1 MEQFKKRKL
10 PEIIAGAGGKKS
22 SGSSRTPVEAD
33 DTVNSNVKVSI
44 LDLLGEGVIGGLK
57 YGAKS
62 IFLND
67 LPLQNSDDTYN
78 HSGVTWWF
86 RDGSQDQSI
95 IEGFDY
101 TETPKTIG
109 LQVKKTSA
117 VTMAV
122 DSDSADRFRVIL
134 KFPSLKSVDKKTGD
148 TSGTSVT
155 YKFQVSSAG
164 GAFVDVAPEGE
175 SSGTV
180 TLTAKK
186 AGVYYRSYMLNLP
199 KPGSKYQV
207 RVVRVTDDNKDT
219 TYLAN
224 DIYVDTVG
232 EIINT
237 NMNYPNSALVGL
249 RVNSEQF
256 GSSMP
261 SRSYL
266 ISGMKIRV
274 PSNYDEVTNE
284 YRGTWDGSF
293 KLLSSS
299 NPAWILYDLVT
310 NKRYGLG
317 EFVRE
322 SMFDLGQLYQIGRY
336 CDALVDDGFGG
347 KEKRFAINTQIT
359 TLQDA
364 YRCVQDIAGAFR
376 GMVYWAG
383 GMVHVTQDSPSDP
396 IAIYSNSNVI
406 DGRFSYKGSAR
417 KDRPSVALITYNN
430 KEDNY
435 KQNIEYVEDLEAIK
449 RYGIRKT
456 ESVAFGC
463 TSRGMAHRVG
473 LWTLYTGRMESDVI
487 TFQTGMD
494 SAFLVPGDVILIHDK
509 FRAGRRNSGRVVAS
523 TANSIT
529 LDATVDMT
537 KAGTITFI
545 NAEGRMIS
553 RDILESGVV
562 SKVTFKDA
570 VNEADRPVADGV
582 WVISQSDLK
591 PLQARVV
598 GVTQG
603 EDGVGSTITC
613 IQNNPS
619 KYAAIDDGAV
629 LIPQNTT
636 VLDPTFSK
644 PENLKITEGTYLS
657 SPGNLNVSLTA
668 TWEGKS
674 AEYWVSWR
682 RSDAGNVSNW
692 QTAKVNEEQF
702 EVKPVAESGKY
713 DFQVYGVSVS
723 GRKTEILSATYQ
735 VLGTMTPPGAPSS
748 LTAVG
753 DYRQIILGWSN
764 PSSVDL
770 DHIQIYASK
779 TNDVTKATLLA
790 KSTTTNFTHSGLEDS
805 VTWYYWI
812 RSANKRGMTSDWSSK
827 LGTSAMTRDVLSFLQ
842 NKITNSELAKDLLA
856 DIDSK
861 AVAAEVDASI
871 EDAKSEAT
879 AQVEAAK
886 KEASS
891 ALSAAQTTLNNA
903 IMQEA
908 TDRNN
913 AVADEAKQRSQAISA
928 EADART
934 KAISDEA
941 IARADAITKESD
953 TRTRAMADEVT
964 ARNKAVADEA
974 AARTKAVSDEAVAR
988 AKAVSDEVAARTKAV
1003 ADEATARAKAIS
1015 DEAAARATA
1024 ISDSVAVE
1032 ATARAKAIADS
1043 ASSLSDKIEKEVTDR
1058 VKAVSDLDT
1067 KTANAISSES
1077 SSRIAAI
1084 SDEAK
1089 TRADA
1094 ILQEKN
1100 SRQAEIKNVSAQMQ
1114 TANESLAQ
1122 QISQVAAG
1130 TGEQFDSLKI
1140 WYFDAQTTEGWSG
1153 NKSAI
1158 LSADGWIRSGN
1169 GGDTWLTSPAGLAIA
1184 GASYRFMKMRIRKV
1198 GNPVWEGA
1206 IRWITKSGDTFN
1218 NTNFITVSEP
1228 EYNAQG
1234 VATLTAS
1241 DIKWNNDT
1249 IHQIRLDLS
1258 ISTDDSNYIEIDW
1271 IAVGRPTPG
1280 AGMAALQDE
1289 KTARTNADAAEAA
1302 SRSTLA
1308 TQLRGSYDGTDITK
1322 LSSGLIFQEQ
1332 QARVTADKV
1341 EATARQSLETKVNDS
1356 VSSINKSLDT
1366 LNTKDQAMASD
1377 ITGLKSSLDD
1387 KADASAVQTLK
1398 ATVEQQG
1405 SNISTQGQ
1413 SITKLQGDLSTTNT
1427 NVGKKADQ
1435 TAMTALQG
1443 TVTQQGKDIAAA
1455 NSSISTLKSSLDT
1468 TNDAVAKKADATA
1481 VSDLS
1486 SRVSATEGSV
1496 SSQGDSIVQLNNSL
1510 SNALAD
1516 SDASAKTPNNLIVN
1530 PSFERGMDGYI
1541 GASSLS
1547 TVVTVQIPHVGT
1559 KALKIDPGS
1568 SVSPGQYIDFVKGR
1582 TYEIGVWVKQ
1592 VSGTTDNGQGN
1603 NKLRV
1608 GNSAGAPVF
1617 EVPFANLTI
1626 DWTKVSKRW
1635 KATETGSLPVTLSNY
1650 LTAGNRYFD
1659 DFYVIDVTD
1668 AVNIDASASAISSLQ
1683 STVTQQGKDISSQST
1698 SIAGLNNSLNT
1709 TNENV
1714 AKKADS
1720 SAVQT
1725 LQNTV
1730 TQQGKDISAANSD
1743 ITNLKGS
1750 LDATNDKVAT
1760 KADASAMSDLA
1771 SRVSQNEKGIATQSD
1786 SLTKL
1791 SNKVSSIDVGG
1802 VNLIT
1807 NGDMSAAPVSL
1818 LSTTTSF
1825 KSFDRTVTAD
1835 VRGMSVVT
1843 PRSITL
1849 SVWFKELSSGFGTT
1863 KPFTSVV
1870 IGKSA
1875 AGDNWGVRFYASN
1888 GSVSQKGDMFVWT
1901 GTINL
1906 KAGDTLFNDPT
1917 TIRFIL
1923 EDKTQKTGAIFYRVK
1938 LENGNIATD
1947 WSASPDEVKSG
1958 LDANASALNALTT
1971 RVASTEGNVESQGNS
1986 ITSLKNDLAT
1996 TNANV
2001 SKKADSSAVAT
2012 IQSTVTQQ
2020 GKDIASSASD
2030 ISSLKNSLA
2039 TTDSNVAKKADA
2051 SALQTLQNTVTQQ
2064 GKDLT
2069 SVGNRATALEN
2080 SLKTTNDNV
2089 ATKADASALSTL
2101 QNTVSQHGD
2110 SIASQSDSITSLKN
2124 SVGSLV
2130 NMGDNLVQDSSFD
2143 NGGQTFRTQQNSGTS
2158 GSIVAFGAFGENSA
2172 GVRMVRV
2179 NSTSPGL
2186 FANGKLPVPVNGARK
2201 YRYIVRA
2208 KGVSG
2213 AMNMLLRRWNFN
2225 GNTEGAYEDKNNTL
2239 TTDWQTITWDT
2250 SFSPKD
2256 GVDGQS
2262 FGIYCHP
2269 NNGEIW
2275 IDSFQ
2280 VFDITD
2286 ATNNE
2291 TTASALSNLSTTV
2304 SRQGETVTSQGTA
2317 ITKLQNDLSSTK
2329 TDLAKKA
2336 DASALQTLQSTV
2348 TDQGKTLT
2356 SQGDSITALNNTVN
2370 TVKGDVAKKADSSAL
2385 QNLQSTVTQ
2394 QGKDISTN
2402 ASNIT
2407 ALTGNLATTNAAVA
2421 TKADASALNNLT
2433 TRVTQ
2438 NEKNISSQSDA
2449 VTKLSNTVSNI
2460 AVGSAN
2466 LIPNSGTME
2475 GWSDVISDTYRGN
2488 KVFSFTR
2495 KANSSSYVQSNEIVL
2510 AGPMDSDSYVY
2521 SFWAKAAKD
2530 GTVINAYFY
2539 NPSNTTGSETS
2550 QGVKGSSS
2558 DGSAAITL
2566 TTSWARYWVKWTHSP
2581 TTGTKRFI
2589 PARLNN
2595 SSTADQTVFIS
2606 SPQLETGNVV
2616 TDWKAADSD
2625 FASASAL
2632 STLTSRVTSDEGVIS
2647 SQGSAIADLKNSLA
2661 TTNSTVAT
2669 KADASALSSLQN
2681 TVTKQGTDLK
2691 SASDSITTLKNS
2703 IAATDANVAKKA
2715 DASALQT
2722 LQSTV
2727 STQGDKIASQGNSI
2741 TSLGNSLDTVK
2752 GDVAKKADTTALNN
2766 LSTRVSNAED
2776 KISSSS
2782 DAITSLNSSLSQ
2794 QSKRGANIL
2803 PDGTFESYSSG
2814 YNVTNGRVIVTAD
2827 DSHGGNKCIRVTRP
2841 NDYNANATDNSD
2853 NHIFSGFQVRDNAVF
2868 YVECWVKLDAKST
2881 TMDGSVQIAVG
2892 MSLQYQDN
2900 SWQWP
2905 ALIKS
2910 AKDLSADTWTK
2921 VSGYLKSSKS
2931 GIKQAMVRISIPN
2944 VSTVKAGNS
2953 FLVDDFVITD
2963 VTDAYNAQQTADAT
2977 ASAVSTLQTTVSRQG
2992 DSITSQGD
3000 SITTLNNGLATANK
3014 AIGTK
3019 ADASALSSLQNT
3031 VTQQGEDVAANTN
3044 NITALS
3050 NQVVNG
3056 KQATWARRIY
3066 KCQLASAGTEP
3077 TFSDIQGLSPV
3088 FMDEVA
3094 DAAKMDF
3101 SGAGSYVVA
3110 HYKAMVRVAADTTIT
3125 MAPGSRVFDDTG
3137 AVYVNG
3143 VRVAFGNAGWN
3154 TVSFD
3159 LKAGWN
3165 TVEFLVNQW
3174 TGNAYVNLGFKLGD
3188 KVAELYSGLGVS
3200 SLSSALNSIT
3210 SNVSKVGD
3218 QVSSNST
3225 AITSLKNGLSDT
3237 NSTVAKKADA
3247 TALQT
3252 LQNTVTQ
3259 QGKDIASQSDSVT
3272 NLSNALNNVSIG
3284 GVNLVKNSG
3293 DMTGWS
3299 GKTNEIFRGNAV
3311 ISATSKAGSS
3321 YRDLKEIILDAPVD
3335 NAEYVYSFFAK
3346 GGENG
3351 QSMTAYF
3358 YNPNSTISSVSSQGV
3373 SGGDVDG
3380 RMSFTLTTEWVR
3392 YWVKWKQKPG
3402 TGSKR
3407 LILARIQASS
3417 TKDQTVSITSP
3428 KLEVG
3433 NMPTEWSP
3441 APSDMAS
3448 SNDLSSLKTTVDA
3461 NSGAIQSVTSRVQKT
3476 EDNISTQNTAITKLQ
3491 GDLSTTNNL
3500 VSTKADSTA
3509 LQTLSGRVDKTES
3522 SISTQND
3529 AITKLNS
3536 SLDTT
3541 NKAVAKKAEQ
3551 SSLDTLSGRVS
3562 STENGITAA
3571 NSSITSLNA
3580 AIRAENASSGDLI
3593 TNPTFDP
3600 QYAQMGFTVV
3610 SADTDGV
3617 PANCPFRYA
3626 AKLAARDHHPNFN
3639 TIVATLGDV
3648 FEISALVACGAGNA
3662 DFNLYIGTAN
3672 GPTGGI
3678 GGPLYNGGN
3687 TKATSTWTRVTWK
3700 FTVSQA
3706 MVDKGYIRP
3715 FLQINQSSPFGT
3727 IWYVTDWHM
3736 RNITAA
3742 SKAQD
3747 TANATSKAVDS
3758 LTSTVNQQGS
3768 DISSI
3773 GSRTTSLENGL
3784 STTNANVAKKA
3795 DSSALQTLQNSVTQQ
3810 GNDISG
3816 QGSRVTSL
3824 ENNLTAGAN
3833 LIPNPAMLNGAQG
3846 WAGSATTVDGYAAVV
3861 SSSGWSPSS
3870 SYFQVTP
3877 GDIIDLSLMSQ
3888 SEGAASI
3895 SWGLRF
3901 DGPGLS
3907 NFCLYAPALTFAAG
3921 EKKSVSAAIT
3931 VPAGAT
3937 KAMFQASAKATSART
3952 VYNIIATR
3960 RDAGTKANSSAIDT
3974 LNSTVKTQGDTLSS
3988 IGSRTTSLE
3997 NGLSSANSALSLKAD
4012 ASALSSLTNT
4022 VTQQGKD
4029 LDAAEANIIAAN
4041 TSITSMQA
4049 SLTRRTVFTVTA
4061 KGNGNSANHGLFDE
4075 SGKSLFTPGRS
4086 YALITFKANSDGST
4100 AIDTSKTYDVFG
4112 SANNGKAMSDD
4123 IAALANGVY
4132 VCVMTYDE
4140 PSGQRNSI
4148 ASALELLGGTT
4159 EVINSLPYRGA
4170 YILLGRKGMK
4180 AGDGLEL
4187 RAPTG
4192 GDSSAFISTSVE
4204 FVNGV
4209 MMGLGAAGGVMMKAD
4224 ANASAITTLQ
4234 NTVKQQGDTIASS
4247 SSAITSLQNDMRTV
4261 NDNVSKKADASALQT
4276 LQNTVTQQGKDISTQ
4291 SASLTQLNNSLSAT
4305 NASIDASGKIPGNL
4319 IVNSSFERD
4328 KDGYTGWS
4336 SIASVIAASVP
4347 HSGSKILKL
4356 AAGGS
4361 VLVGQDVTYLKGRT
4375 YKIGAWAKQDSG
4387 TVIQAAD
4394 NTKFRIADSTGLL
4407 ASSVYGPFTSNWQEI
4422 SFTWRPG
4429 KDVTAATQITA
4440 YLSAG
4445 AMYFDD
4451 FYVIDITDRV
4461 DLDATA
4467 SAVSGLTT
4475 RVSNAEGN
4483 ISSQSDSITTLNNGL
4498 STLNKTVSTKA
4509 DATAL
4514 SSLQNTV
4521 TQQGKDIS
4529 SASGSITSLQS
4540 SLNTIKVQSNPWI
4553 DGTFETYDNGQ
4564 QLAGS
4569 SAVVT
4574 TDFSYSGS
4582 KCLRATRPANASGN
4596 SDKSIGSYS
4605 VVRQSAKYRV
4615 EFWVMMPASETP
4627 PTGWTTAVG
4636 LHAIN
4641 KDGANDWQ
4649 GLVVSE
4655 AVLGG
4660 RDKWTKVSGIVSLGS
4675 SATRAHVW
4683 ISTRGLSGSGTP
4695 GYNLYIDDFVITDVT
4710 DAVEAQS
4717 TANANADAISSLQTK
4732 VGDVDGKVTAQASQL
4747 SSLSSKVDSSSSKVD
4762 QMSKTLSD
4770 SQSTQASLNTSL
4782 QSQIDAQA
4790 SANIKNQTDLNSA
4803 VTSIATIKST
4813 QSTQATQL
4821 SAIAKQQTDMT
4832 ASLDNQSASIQ
4843 TLQESVANNDSLKST
4858 WMVKMETNSAGQKYA
4873 AGIALGVDGKS
4884 QQSQFL
4890 VQADR
4895 FALINTSN
4903 GNTTTPFVIDN
4914 GVTYMNAAYIKD
4926 GAITN
4931 AKIGGEIR
4939 SDNFV
4944 DGSQGWRVG
4953 KDGSS
4958 QFHNVVVRGH
4968 VEANSGSFRGAVY
4981 ATDGW
4986 FQGTVYA
4993 NRIEGDIGSFAI
5005 NIAQHRTRKVPK
5017 ATWQWFELA
5026 RFRRQS
5032 FDQVINIRGGLLQT
5046 DSITIDGG
5054 SKLRAGMSYSSGADG
5069 GLDPGYLS
5077 YAMLLR
5083 GTGATSGGGSMEI
5096 GIELM
5101 YETGGWDRL
5110 LTAQGSMDVNN
5121 MSFVVPAGSGDAVLR
5136 YGCYLDRNGQ
5146 MVLTILSRF
5155 DAFSARNNNV
5165 IRGSSTP

>member
-186 AGVYYRSYMLNLP
+186 AGVYYRSYILNLP

-529 LDATVDMT
+529 LDSTVDMT

-570 VNEADRPVADGV
+570 VNEADRPVADGI

-723 GRKTEILSATYQ
+723 GRKTEILSTTYQ

-812 RSANKRGMTSDWSSK
+812 RSANKRGMTSDWNSK

-842 NKITNSELAKDLLA
+842 NKITESELAKDLLA

-871 EDAKSEAT
+871 EGAKSEAT

-903 IMQEA
+903 IKQEA

-953 TRTRAMADEVT
+953 TRTRAMADEVA
-964 ARNKAVADEA
+964 ARNRAVADEA

-1100 SRQAEIKNVSAQMQ
+1100 NRQAEIKNVSAQMQ

-1234 VATLTAS
+1234 VATLTVS

-1249 IHQIRLDLS
+1249 VHQIRLDLS

-1377 ITGLKSSLDD
+1377 ITGLKSSLGD

-1413 SITKLQGDLSTTNT
+1413 SITKLQGDLNTTNT

-1541 GASSLS
+1541 GVSSRS
-1547 TVVTVQIPHVGT
+1547 TSVVIQVPHVGA
-1559 KALKIDPGS
+1559 KALKVDPGS
-1568 SVSPGQYIDFVKGR
+1568 SVAPGQYIDFVKDR

-1592 VSGTTDNGQGN
+1592 VPGTTDNGQGN

-1608 GNSAGAPVF
+1608 GNSAGSPAL
-1617 EVPFANLTI
+1617 EVPFVNITAE
-1626 DWTKVSKRW
+1626 WMKVSKRW

-1668 AVNIDASASAISSLQ
+1668 TVNIDASASAISSLQ

-1760 KADASAMSDLA
+1760 KADASAMNDLA
-1771 SRVSQNEKGIATQSD
+1771 SRVSQNEKGIASQSD

-1835 VRGMSVVT
+1835 IRGMSVVT

-1875 AGDNWGVRFYASN
+1875 AGDNWGVRFWASN

-1906 KAGDTLFNDPT
+1906 KAGDTMFNDPT

-2039 TTDSNVAKKADA
+2039 TTDGNVAKKADA

-2172 GVRMVRV
+2172 GVRMVKV
-2179 NSTSPGL
+2179 NGTSPGL

-2291 TTASALSNLSTTV
+2291 TTASALSSLSTTV

-2421 TKADASALNNLT
+2421 TKADASALSNLT

-2510 AGPMDSDSYVY
+2510 AGPVDSDSYVY

-2647 SQGSAIADLKNSLA
+2647 SQGSAITDLKNSLA

-3056 KQATWARRIY
+3056 KQDTWARRIY
-3066 KCQLASAGTEP
+3066 KCQLANAGTEP

-3110 HYKAMVRVAADTTIT
+3110 HYKAMVRVAADTTISVS
-3125 MAPGSRVFDDTG
+3125 PGSRVFDDSG

-3143 VRVAFGNAGWN
+3143 ARQAAALSGTAVLNF
-3154 TVSFD
+3154 TLS
-3159 LKAGWN
+3159 AGWN

-3626 AKLAARDHHPNFN
+3626 AKLASRDHHPNFN

-3648 FEISALVACGAGNA
+3648 FEISVLVACGAGNA

-3672 GPTGGI
+3672 GPTGGV

-3810 GNDISG
+3810 GKDISS
-3816 QGSRVTSL
+3816 QGTRVTSI
-3824 ENNLTAGAN
+3824 ENSLTSGAN
-3833 LIPNPAMLNGAQG
+3833 LIPNAKMLNGAQG
-3846 WAGSATTVDGYAAVV
+3846 WGGAATTVDGYAAVNSSAGWQPV
-3861 SSSGWSPSS
+3861 SPL
-3870 SYFQVTP
+3870 FEVTP
-3877 GDIIDLSLMSQ
+3877 GDTLDLSMMCLAGQ
-3888 SEGAASI
+3888 AITVG
-3895 SWGLRF
+3895 WGLRF
-3901 DGPGLS
+3901 DGPSLS
-3907 NFCLYAPALTFAAG
+3907 NATIYASNLSYQAG
-3921 EKKSVSAAIT
+3921 EKKAVSGT
-3931 VPAGAT
+3931 FVVPVGAT
-3937 KAMFQASAKATSART
+3937 TARLQPNTGTAASLTI
-3952 VYNIIATR
+3952 YNVVVTR
-3960 RDAGTKANSSAIDT
+3960 RDAGTVANSSAIDSLT
-3974 LNSTVKTQGDTLSS
+3974 STVQTQGDAISS
-3988 IGSRTTSLE
+3988 VGGRTTSLE
-3997 NGLSSANSALSLKAD
+3997 NSLKTTNDNVSKKAD
-4012 ASALSSLTNT
+4012 ASALQTLQNT

-4029 LDAAEANIIAAN
+4029 ITASNANV
-4041 TSITSMQA
+4041 TSLQA
-4049 SLTRRTVFTVTA
+4049 SLTRRTVFTITSRGVGSSA
-4061 KGNGNSANHGLFDE
+4061 KDGIFDE
-4075 SGKSLFTPGRS
+4075 SGVKVFAPGRS
-4086 YALITFKANSDGST
+4086 YALVTFKANSDGST
-4100 AIDTSKTYDVFG
+4100 SIDTSKTYDVFG
-4112 SANNGKAMSDD
+4112 SANNGKTMSDD

-4132 VCVMTYDE
+4132 ACVMTFDE
-4140 PSGQRNSI
+4140 PTGSRSSVY
-4148 ASALELLGGTT
+4148 AAVELLGGTS
-4159 EVINSLPYRGA
+4159 EVLASLPYRGA

-4192 GDSSAFISTSVE
+4192 GDQSAFVSTSVE

-4224 ANASAITTLQ
+4224 VNAS
-4234 NTVKQQGDTIASS
+4234 
-4247 SSAITSLQNDMRTV
+4247 
-4261 NDNVSKKADASALQT
+4261 
-4276 LQNTVTQQGKDISTQ
+4276 
-4291 SASLTQLNNSLSAT
+4291 
-4305 NASIDASGKIPGNL
+4305 
-4319 IVNSSFERD
+4319 
-4328 KDGYTGWS
+4328 
-4336 SIASVIAASVP
+4336 
-4347 HSGSKILKL
+4347 
-4356 AAGGS
+4356 
-4361 VLVGQDVTYLKGRT
+4361 
-4375 YKIGAWAKQDSG
+4375 
-4387 TVIQAAD
+4387 
-4394 NTKFRIADSTGLL
+4394 
-4407 ASSVYGPFTSNWQEI
+4407 
-4422 SFTWRPG
+4422 
-4429 KDVTAATQITA
+4429 
-4440 YLSAG
+4440 
-4445 AMYFDD
+4445 
-4451 FYVIDITDRV
+4451 
-4461 DLDATA
+4461 
-4467 SAVSGLTT
+4467 
-4475 RVSNAEGN
+4475 
-4483 ISSQSDSITTLNNGL
+4483 
-4498 STLNKTVSTKA
+4498 
-4509 DATAL
+4509 
-4514 SSLQNTV
+4514 
-4521 TQQGKDIS
+4521 
-4529 SASGSITSLQS
+4529 
-4540 SLNTIKVQSNPWI
+4540 
-4553 DGTFETYDNGQ
+4553 
-4564 QLAGS
+4564 
-4569 SAVVT
+4569 
-4574 TDFSYSGS
+4574 
-4582 KCLRATRPANASGN
+4582 
-4596 SDKSIGSYS
+4596 
-4605 VVRQSAKYRV
+4605 
-4615 EFWVMMPASETP
+4615 
-4627 PTGWTTAVG
+4627 
-4636 LHAIN
+4636 
-4641 KDGANDWQ
+4641 
-4649 GLVVSE
+4649 
-4655 AVLGG
+4655 
-4660 RDKWTKVSGIVSLGS
+4660 
-4675 SATRAHVW
+4675 
-4683 ISTRGLSGSGTP
+4683 
-4695 GYNLYIDDFVITDVT
+4695 
-4710 DAVEAQS
+4710 
-4717 TANANADAISSLQTK
+4717 
-4732 VGDVDGKVTAQASQL
+4732 
-4747 SSLSSKVDSSSSKVD
+4747 
-4762 QMSKTLSD
+4762 
-4770 SQSTQASLNTSL
+4770 
-4782 QSQIDAQA
+4782 
-4790 SANIKNQTDLNSA
+4790 
-4803 VTSIATIKST
+4803 
-4813 QSTQATQL
+4813 
-4821 SAIAKQQTDMT
+4821 
-4832 ASLDNQSASIQ
+4832 
-4843 TLQESVANNDSLKST
+4843 
-4858 WMVKMETNSAGQKYA
+4858 
-4873 AGIALGVDGKS
+4873 
-4884 QQSQFL
+4884 
-4890 VQADR
+4890 
-4895 FALINTSN
+4895 
-4903 GNTTTPFVIDN
+4903 
-4914 GVTYMNAAYIKD
+4914 
-4926 GAITN
+4926 
-4931 AKIGGEIR
+4931 
-4939 SDNFV
+4939 
-4944 DGSQGWRVG
+4944 
-4953 KDGSS
+4953 
-4958 QFHNVVVRGH
+4958 
-4968 VEANSGSFRGAVY
+4968 
-4981 ATDGW
+4981 
-4986 FQGTVYA
+4986 
-4993 NRIEGDIGSFAI
+4993 
-5005 NIAQHRTRKVPK
+5005 
-5017 ATWQWFELA
+5017 
-5026 RFRRQS
+5026 
-5032 FDQVINIRGGLLQT
+5032 
-5046 DSITIDGG
+5046 
-5054 SKLRAGMSYSSGADG
+5054 
-5069 GLDPGYLS
+5069 
-5077 YAMLLR
+5077 
-5083 GTGATSGGGSMEI
+5083 
-5096 GIELM
+5096 
-5101 YETGGWDRL
+5101 
-5110 LTAQGSMDVNN
+5110 
-5121 MSFVVPAGSGDAVLR
+5121 
-5136 YGCYLDRNGQ
+5136 
-5146 MVLTILSRF
+5146 
-5155 DAFSARNNNV
+5155 
-5165 IRGSSTP
+5165 

>member
-57 YGAKS
+57 DGAKS

-274 PSNYDEVTNE
+274 PSNYDEVANE
-284 YRGTWDGSF
+284 YQGTWDGSF

-529 LDATVDMT
+529 LDSTVDMT

-570 VNEADRPVADGV
+570 VNEADRPVADGI

-603 EDGVGSTITC
+603 EDGVGNTITC

-723 GRKTEILSATYQ
+723 GRKTEILSTTYQ

-842 NKITNSELAKDLLA
+842 NKITDSELAKDLLA

-903 IMQEA
+903 IKQEA

-953 TRTRAMADEVT
+953 TRTKAMADEVT
-964 ARNKAVADEA
+964 ARNKAVA
-974 AARTKAVSDEAVAR
+974 
-988 AKAVSDEVAARTKAV
+988 
-1003 ADEATARAKAIS
+1003 

-1140 WYFDAQTTEGWSG
+1140 WYFDTNNEGWTEDDGSSVPMNVTSDG
-1153 NKSAI
+1153 WLKSAN
-1158 LSADGWIRSGN
+1158 STSSCRSPN
-1169 GGDTWLTSPAGLAIA
+1169 NMAIDA
-1184 GASYRFMKMRIRKV
+1184 NAYRFIKLRIKKV
-1198 GNPVWEGA
+1198 GNPVWAGKLYWIGA
-1206 IRWITKSGDTFN
+1206 SEQGWSDSRSISFD
-1218 NTNFITVSEP
+1218 EP
-1228 EYNAQG
+1228 EYDANG
-1234 VATLTAS
+1234 IATLS
-1241 DIKWNNDT
+1241 LHDIDWRSSTT
-1249 IHQIRLDLS
+1249 IRRLRLDFLKGQN
-1258 ISTDDSNYIEIDW
+1258 DANYLLIDW

-1377 ITGLKSSLDD
+1377 ITGLKSSLGD

-1413 SITKLQGDLSTTNT
+1413 SITKLQGDLNTTNT

-1541 GASSLS
+1541 GVSSLS
-1547 TVVTVQIPHVGT
+1547 TVVAIQIPHVGT

-1617 EVPFANLTI
+1617 EVPFANLTV

-1668 AVNIDASASAISSLQ
+1668 TVNIDASASAISSLQ

-1730 TQQGKDISAANSD
+1730 TQQGKDIS
-1743 ITNLKGS
+1743 
-1750 LDATNDKVAT
+1750 
-1760 KADASAMSDLA
+1760 
-1771 SRVSQNEKGIATQSD
+1771 
-1786 SLTKL
+1786 
-1791 SNKVSSIDVGG
+1791 
-1802 VNLIT
+1802 
-1807 NGDMSAAPVSL
+1807 
-1818 LSTTTSF
+1818 
-1825 KSFDRTVTAD
+1825 
-1835 VRGMSVVT
+1835 
-1843 PRSITL
+1843 
-1849 SVWFKELSSGFGTT
+1849 
-1863 KPFTSVV
+1863 
-1870 IGKSA
+1870 
-1875 AGDNWGVRFYASN
+1875 
-1888 GSVSQKGDMFVWT
+1888 
-1901 GTINL
+1901 
-1906 KAGDTLFNDPT
+1906 
-1917 TIRFIL
+1917 
-1923 EDKTQKTGAIFYRVK
+1923 
-1938 LENGNIATD
+1938 
-1947 WSASPDEVKSG
+1947 
-1958 LDANASALNALTT
+1958 
-1971 RVASTEGNVESQGNS
+1971 
-1986 ITSLKNDLAT
+1986 
-1996 TNANV
+1996 TNAN
-2001 SKKADSSAVAT
+2001 
-2012 IQSTVTQQ
+2012 
-2020 GKDIASSASD
+2020 
-2030 ISSLKNSLA
+2030 
-2039 TTDSNVAKKADA
+2039 
-2051 SALQTLQNTVTQQ
+2051 
-2064 GKDLT
+2064 
-2069 SVGNRATALEN
+2069 
-2080 SLKTTNDNV
+2080 
-2089 ATKADASALSTL
+2089 
-2101 QNTVSQHGD
+2101 
-2110 SIASQSDSITSLKN
+2110 
-2124 SVGSLV
+2124 
-2130 NMGDNLVQDSSFD
+2130 
-2143 NGGQTFRTQQNSGTS
+2143 
-2158 GSIVAFGAFGENSA
+2158 
-2172 GVRMVRV
+2172 
-2179 NSTSPGL
+2179 
-2186 FANGKLPVPVNGARK
+2186 
-2201 YRYIVRA
+2201 
-2208 KGVSG
+2208 
-2213 AMNMLLRRWNFN
+2213 
-2225 GNTEGAYEDKNNTL
+2225 
-2239 TTDWQTITWDT
+2239 
-2250 SFSPKD
+2250 
-2256 GVDGQS
+2256 
-2262 FGIYCHP
+2262 
-2269 NNGEIW
+2269 
-2275 IDSFQ
+2275 
-2280 VFDITD
+2280 
-2286 ATNNE
+2286 
-2291 TTASALSNLSTTV
+2291 
-2304 SRQGETVTSQGTA
+2304 
-2317 ITKLQNDLSSTK
+2317 
-2329 TDLAKKA
+2329 
-2336 DASALQTLQSTV
+2336 
-2348 TDQGKTLT
+2348 
-2356 SQGDSITALNNTVN
+2356 
-2370 TVKGDVAKKADSSAL
+2370 
-2385 QNLQSTVTQ
+2385 
-2394 QGKDISTN
+2394 
-2402 ASNIT
+2402 NIT
-2407 ALTGNLATTNAAVA
+2407 TLNGNLATTNAAVA
-2421 TKADASALNNLT
+2421 TKADASALSNLT

-2438 NEKNISSQSDA
+2438 NEKNISSQSDV

-2510 AGPMDSDSYVY
+2510 AGPVDSDSYVY

-2550 QGVKGSSS
+2550 QGVKGSAP

-2841 NDYNANATDNSD
+2841 NDYTNYTDNSD

-3200 SLSSALNSIT
+3200 SLSSALNSIN

-3299 GKTNEIFRGNAV
+3299 GKTNEVFRGNAV

-3402 TGSKR
+3402 TGSKK

-3491 GDLSTTNNL
+3491 GDLSSTNNL

-3662 DFNLYIGTAN
+3662 DFNLYLGTAN

-3678 GGPLYNGGN
+3678 GAPLYNGGN

-3846 WAGSATTVDGYAAVV
+3846 WDGSATTVDGYAAVV
-3861 SSSGWSPSS
+3861 SSSGWAPSS

-3888 SEGAASI
+3888 SAGAASI

-3937 KAMFQASAKATSART
+3937 KAMFQASARATSART

-3997 NGLSSANSALSLKAD
+3997 NGLNSANNALSLKAD

-4029 LDAAEANIIAAN
+4029 LDAAEANITAAN

-4049 SLTRRTVFTVTA
+4049 SLTRRTVFTITSRGVGSSA
-4061 KGNGNSANHGLFDE
+4061 KDGIFDE
-4075 SGKSLFTPGRS
+4075 SGVKVFAPGRS
-4086 YALITFKANSDGST
+4086 YALVTFKANSDGST
-4100 AIDTSKTYDVFG
+4100 SIDTSKTYDVFG
-4112 SANNGKAMSDD
+4112 SANNGKTMSDD

-4132 VCVMTYDE
+4132 ACVMTFDE
-4140 PSGQRNSI
+4140 PSGSRSSI
-4148 ASALELLGGTT
+4148 YAAIELLGGTS
-4159 EVINSLPYRGA
+4159 EVLASLPYRGA

-4192 GDSSAFISTSVE
+4192 GDQSAFVSTSVE

-4234 NTVKQQGDTIASS
+4234 NTVTQQGKDITSS
-4247 SSAITSLQNDMRTV
+4247 SSAITSLQNGLIAA
-4261 NDNVSKKADASALQT
+4261 NSNIDNKADATALQS

-4291 SASLTQLNNSLSAT
+4291 SGNVTSLQNSLSAT
-4305 NASIDASGKIPGNL
+4305 NTGLANLVADSDASKKIIGNL
-4319 IVNSSFERD
+4319 LTNSSFER
-4328 KDGYTGWS
+4328 GLEGFS
-4336 SIASVIAASVP
+4336 GGASFIKVIDAQSP
-4347 HSGSKILKL
+4347 NSGSKILSCG
-4356 AAGGS
+4356 AGSGS
-4361 VLVGQDVTYLKGRT
+4361 VSQSIAVTKDRT
-4375 YKIGAWAKQDSG
+4375 YKIGVFARCQSG
-4387 TVIQAAD
+4387 TVVD
-4394 NTKFRIADSTGLL
+4394 NQSNNKLRIGNSSPLIDFQFKPTDLPTDST
-4407 ASSVYGPFTSNWQEI
+4407 WKEI
-4422 SFTWRPG
+4422 SGTW
-4429 KDVTAATQITA
+4429 KATVSDRVGISINSSLKSGNQ
-4440 YLSAG
+4440 
-4445 AMYFDD
+4445 YFDD
-4451 FYVIDITDRV
+4451 FYFIDITDIVNIDAASNAVASLTSRV
-4461 DLDATA
+4461 T
-4467 SAVSGLTT
+4467 SAEGTVSSHTGSITNLSNSLNSLNNTVSG
-4475 RVSNAEGN
+4475 
-4483 ISSQSDSITTLNNGL
+4483 
-4498 STLNKTVSTKA
+4498 KA
-4509 DATAL
+4509 DASAL
-4514 SSLQNTV
+4514 QSLQNTV
-4521 TQQGKDIS
+4521 TQQGKDLS
-4529 SASGSITSLQS
+4529 SASGSVTDLKS
-4540 SLNTIKVQSNPWI
+4540 SLNTLKVQSNPWI
-4553 DGTFETYDNGQ
+4553 DGTFETYDDNQ
-4564 QLAGS
+4564 QLGGS
-4569 SAVVT
+4569 TAIVT
-4574 TDFSYSGS
+4574 TDFKNSGS
-4582 KCLRATRPANASGN
+4582 KCLKVTRPANTSGN
-4596 SDKSIGSYS
+4596 SDKMIGSYS
-4605 VVRQSAKYRV
+4605 AVRQSAKYRV
-4615 EFWVMMPASETP
+4615 EFWAMMPASEAP
-4627 PTGWTTAVG
+4627 PSGWTVVVG
-4636 LHAIN
+4636 LHSIN
-4641 KDGANDWQ
+4641 KDGGNDWQ
-4649 GLVVSE
+4649 GIAFDE
-4655 AVLGG
+4655 AGLGG
-4660 RDKWTKVSGIVSLGS
+4660 RDQWVKFTGVVKVSPSV
-4675 SATRAHVW
+4675 TRSHVW
-4683 ISTRGLSGSGTP
+4683 ISTRGQSGSNTP
-4695 GYNLYIDDFVITDVT
+4695 GYAVYIDDFVITDIT
-4710 DAVEAQS
+4710 DAADAQA
-4717 TANANADAISSLQTK
+4717 TADANATAISSLQTK
-4732 VGDVDGKVTAQASQL
+4732 VSDIDGKVTAQTSQL
-4747 SSLSSKVDSSSSKVD
+4747 SSMQSKVDASSSKVD
-4762 QMSKTLSD
+4762 QLSKTISD

-4790 SANIKNQTDLNSA
+4790 SANIKNQADLNSA
-4803 VTSIATIKST
+4803 ATSIATIKST

-5054 SKLRAGMSYSSGADG
+5054 AKLRAGMSYSSGADG
-5069 GLDPGYLS
+5069 GLNPGFLS
-5077 YAMLLR
+5077 HAMLLR
-5083 GTGATSGGGSMEI
+5083 ATGATSGGGSMEI

-5110 LTAQGSMDVNN
+5110 LTAQGEMNVDN

>member
-57 YGAKS
+57 DGAKS

-186 AGVYYRSYMLNLP
+186 AGVYYRSYILNLP

-529 LDATVDMT
+529 LDSTVDMT

-545 NAEGRMIS
+545 NAEGLMIS

-570 VNEADRPVADGV
+570 VNEADRPVADGI

-723 GRKTEILSATYQ
+723 GRKTEILSTTYQ

-842 NKITNSELAKDLLA
+842 NKITESELAKDLLA

-1140 WYFDAQTTEGWSG
+1140 WYFDAQTTEGWCG

-1398 ATVEQQG
+1398 ASVEQQG

-1413 SITKLQGDLSTTNT
+1413 SITKLQGDLNTTNT

-1541 GASSLS
+1541 GVSSLS
-1547 TVVTVQIPHVGT
+1547 TVVAIQIPHVGT

-1617 EVPFANLTI
+1617 EVPFVNLTV

-1668 AVNIDASASAISSLQ
+1668 TVNIDASASAISSLQ

-1709 TNENV
+1709 TNE
-1714 AKKADS
+1714 
-1720 SAVQT
+1720 
-1725 LQNTV
+1725 
-1730 TQQGKDISAANSD
+1730 
-1743 ITNLKGS
+1743 
-1750 LDATNDKVAT
+1750 
-1760 KADASAMSDLA
+1760 
-1771 SRVSQNEKGIATQSD
+1771 
-1786 SLTKL
+1786 
-1791 SNKVSSIDVGG
+1791 
-1802 VNLIT
+1802 
-1807 NGDMSAAPVSL
+1807 
-1818 LSTTTSF
+1818 
-1825 KSFDRTVTAD
+1825 
-1835 VRGMSVVT
+1835 
-1843 PRSITL
+1843 
-1849 SVWFKELSSGFGTT
+1849 
-1863 KPFTSVV
+1863 
-1870 IGKSA
+1870 
-1875 AGDNWGVRFYASN
+1875 
-1888 GSVSQKGDMFVWT
+1888 
-1901 GTINL
+1901 
-1906 KAGDTLFNDPT
+1906 
-1917 TIRFIL
+1917 
-1923 EDKTQKTGAIFYRVK
+1923 
-1938 LENGNIATD
+1938 
-1947 WSASPDEVKSG
+1947 
-1958 LDANASALNALTT
+1958 
-1971 RVASTEGNVESQGNS
+1971 
-1986 ITSLKNDLAT
+1986 
-1996 TNANV
+1996 
-2001 SKKADSSAVAT
+2001 
-2012 IQSTVTQQ
+2012 
-2020 GKDIASSASD
+2020 
-2030 ISSLKNSLA
+2030 
-2039 TTDSNVAKKADA
+2039 NVAKKADA

-2172 GVRMVRV
+2172 GVRMVKV

-2186 FANGKLPVPVNGARK
+2186 FANSKLPVPVNGARK

-2510 AGPMDSDSYVY
+2510 AGPVDSDSYVY

-2647 SQGSAIADLKNSLA
+2647 SQGSAITDLKNSLA
-2661 TTNSTVAT
+2661 ITNSTVAT

-2752 GDVAKKADTTALNN
+2752 GDVAKKADATALNN

-2782 DAITSLNSSLSQ
+2782 DAITSLNSSLNQ

-2814 YNVTNGRVIVTAD
+2814 YNITNGRVIVTAD

-2931 GIKQAMVRISIPN
+2931 GIKQAMVRISMPN

-3031 VTQQGEDVAANTN
+3031 VTQQGKDVAANTS

-3056 KQATWARRIY
+3056 KQDTWARRIY
-3066 KCQLASAGTEP
+3066 KCQLANAGTEP

-3094 DAAKMDF
+3094 DAARMDF

-3110 HYKAMVRVAADTTIT
+3110 HYKAMVRVAADTTISVS
-3125 MAPGSRVFDDTG
+3125 PGSRVFDDSG

-3143 VRVAFGNAGWN
+3143 VRQAAALSGTAVLNF
-3154 TVSFD
+3154 TLS
-3159 LKAGWN
+3159 AGWN

-3200 SLSSALNSIT
+3200 SLSSALNSIS

-3247 TALQT
+3247 SALQT

-3272 NLSNALNNVSIG
+3272 NLSNALSNVSIG
-3284 GVNLVKNSG
+3284 GVNLIKNSG
-3293 DMTGWS
+3293 DMAGWS

-3311 ISATSKAGSS
+3311 ISATTKAGSS
-3321 YRDLKEIILDAPVD
+3321 YRDLKEITLDAPVD

-3358 YNPNSTISSVSSQGV
+3358 YNPNSTTSGVSSQGV
-3373 SGGDVDG
+3373 SDGSVDG

-3402 TGSKR
+3402 TGSKK

-3476 EDNISTQNTAITKLQ
+3476 EDSISTQNTAITKLQ
-3491 GDLSTTNNL
+3491 GDLSSTNNL

-3784 STTNANVAKKA
+3784 STTNANVSKKA

-4100 AIDTSKTYDVFG
+4100 VINTSKTYDVFG

-4356 AAGGS
+4356 AACGS

-4461 DLDATA
+4461 DLDATV

-4540 SLNTIKVQSNPWI
+4540 SLNTLKVQTNPWI
-4553 DGTFETYDNGQ
+4553 DGTFETYDNNQ
-4564 QLAGS
+4564 QLGGS
-4569 SAVVT
+4569 TAIVT
-4574 TDFSYSGS
+4574 TDFKSSGN
-4582 KCLRATRPANASGN
+4582 KCLKVTRPANTSGN
-4596 SDKSIGSYS
+4596 SDKTIGSYS
-4605 VVRQSAKYRV
+4605 AVRQSAKYRV
-4615 EFWVMMPASETP
+4615 EFWAMMPTSEAP
-4627 PTGWTTAVG
+4627 PSGWSVVVG
-4636 LHAIN
+4636 LHSIN
-4641 KDGANDWQ
+4641 KDGGNDWQ
-4649 GLVVSE
+4649 GVMFNEDSLGARDQWVKFTGVV
-4655 AVLGG
+4655 
-4660 RDKWTKVSGIVSLGS
+4660 KVSPSV
-4675 SATRAHVW
+4675 TRSHVW
-4683 ISTRGLSGSGTP
+4683 ISTRGQSGSNTP
-4695 GYNLYIDDFVITDVT
+4695 GYAVYIDDFVITDIT
-4710 DAVEAQS
+4710 DAADAQA
-4717 TANANADAISSLQTK
+4717 TADANATAISSLQTK
-4732 VGDVDGKVTAQASQL
+4732 VSDIDGKVTAQTSQL
-4747 SSLSSKVDSSSSKVD
+4747 SSMQSKVDASSSKVD

-4790 SANIKNQTDLNSA
+4790 SANIKNQVDLNSA
-4803 VTSIATIKST
+4803 ATSIATIKST

-4914 GVTYMNAAYIKD
+4914 GVTYMNSAYIKD
-4926 GAITN
+4926 GAITD
-4931 AKIGGEIR
+4931 AKIANASISSAKIAQHIQ
-4939 SDNFV
+4939 SDNYI
-4944 DGSQGWRVG
+4944 DGQRGWAINKNG
-4953 KDGSS
+4953 AA
-4958 QFHNVVVRGH
+4958 QFNDVVVRGTI
-4968 VEANSGSFRGAVY
+4968 Y

-4986 FQGTVYA
+4986 FNGTVYA
-4993 NRIEGDIGSFAI
+4993 NRVEGDIGSFAI

-5026 RFRRQS
+5026 RFRRQN
-5032 FDQVINIRGGLLQT
+5032 FDQVINIRGGLIQT

-5054 SKLRAGMSYSSGADG
+5054 AKLRAGMSYSPGADG

-5096 GIELM
+5096 GIELA
-5101 YETGGWDRL
+5101 YETGGATRL
-5110 LTAQGSMDVNN
+5110 LTAQASMDVDN
-5121 MSFVVPAGSGDAVLR
+5121 MSFVVPAGSGDAILR

-5155 DAFSARNNNV
+5155 DAFAARNNNV
-5165 IRGSSTP
+5165 VRGSSTP